1 VKRHP
6 SLKSQVASCTESS
19 NLASIRRIISLK
31 AELQKSEIWFE
42 SSESSSLK
50 FHVTPSHIARGHVGR
65 VSLSPRLTSDFP
77 FYIIKY
83 IFLFET
89 MKFGHAVSCITL
101 LSVAHA
107 ARFPFLSTA
116 AAFRPNAANGLSES
130 VFGIPRGG
138 MQLFV
143 KTLTGKTVSVEVE
156 EGESIEDVKAKIAEK
171 EGIPPEQQRL
181 IFGGQQLQDGKTL
194 DDYDVGD
201 DATLH
206 LVLRLRGG
214 MQLFV
219 KTLTG
224 KTVSVEVEEGE
235 SIEDVK
241 AKIAEKEG
249 IPPEQQRLIF
259 GGQQLQDGKTLDD
272 YDVGDDATL
281 HLVLRLRGGVTSLF
295 GKLTG
300 SGSFEVNDKFVK
312 QNLKGLTDED
322 RALMDAFVAQS
333 LEGSSEE
340 VTNDGEVRAARAL
353 FWIGDVRAK
362 ICEDSPL
369 KSIISPKL
377 RQPGEFDYEGKLV
390 PTDGKGKSTK
400 LTKLFKRRDNEG
412 KLIDN
417 VKKMNLDK

>member
-1 VKRHP
+1 MKLSIALGVIA
-6 SLKSQVASCTESS
+6 LLTGVES
-19 NLASIRRIISLK
+19 I
-31 AELQKSEIWFE
+31 
-42 SSESSSLK
+42 
-50 FHVTPSHIARGHVGR
+50 
-65 VSLSPRLTSDFP
+65 
-77 FYIIKY
+77 
-83 IFLFET
+83 
-89 MKFGHAVSCITL
+89 
-101 LSVAHA
+101 
-107 ARFPFLSTA
+107 RFPFGTNHI
-116 AAFRPNAANGLSES
+116 AFKPFVHETDSFPSALD
-130 VFGIPRGG
+130 IPRGG

-194 DDYDVGD
+194 DDYNVGD

-272 YDVGDDATL
+272 YNVGDDATL
-281 HLVLRLRGGVTSLF
+281 HLVLRLRGGLKNIL
-295 GKLTG
+295 GQ
-300 SGSFEVNDKFVK
+300 GSFAVDESFVK
-312 QNLKGLTDED
+312 RHLKGLTDED
-322 RALMDAFVAQS
+322 KVLMDSFVAQS
-333 LEGSSEE
+333 LEGRRGVEE
-340 VTNDGEVRAARAL
+340 TSKEVRVRRAL
-353 FWIGDVRAK
+353 FRIGDVNERL
-362 ICEDSPL
+362 CDDSPVA
-369 KSIISPKL
+369 SVIHPKQ
-377 RQPGEFDYEGKLV
+377 RSAGEFDYKGKLIA
-390 PTDGKGKSTK
+390 TDGKKPTK

-412 KLIDN
+412 LLLDTLKQMKLDH
-417 VKKMNLDK
+417 